1 MPKTHTDITLIGVR
15 GEGRTRLLRGIMK
28 SFACGE
34 VVPNCE
40 ASWVCSTED
49 EILARVA
56 EHATE
61 VHGLE
66 TVSPDLVAAVRA
78 HIRTA

>member
-1 MPKTHTDITLIGVR
+1 
-15 GEGRTRLLRGIMK
+15 MK

-40 ASWVCSTED
+40 AAWVCSSDE

-56 EHATE
+56 QHARDT
-61 VHGLE
+61 HGLE
-66 TVSPDLVAAVRA
+66 SVSADLVAAVRSR
-78 HIRTA
+78 IRPA